1 MDESEVSPNDA
12 VGKVL
17 GKEHS
22 GSVKCLGLGAVPSRS
37 FKQTRPRFNGM
48 SSSNSN
54 NSCPS
59 NYQENYTQILDAHK
73 NSQENYKELV
83 NSHNLMMNAFK
94 AYTIMKEGTIPE
106 QFAEFFIPS
115 MPTNVSTGSLS
126 DVNGRSSGDGY
137 SSDNH

>member
-1 MDESEVSPNDA
+1 MGESEVSPNDV
-12 VGKVL
+12 VGKVI

-22 GSVKCLGLGAVPSRS
+22 GRVRCLELGVVPSRF
-37 FKQTRPRFNGM
+37 FKQKRTRFNGM

-59 NYQENYTQILDAHK
+59 NCQENYTQLLDAHK

-94 AYTIMKEGTIPE
+94 AYMIMKEGTIPK
-106 QFAEFFIPS
+106 QFTGFFTPS
-115 MPTNVSTGSLS
+115 TPTDVSTGSLS

>member
-1 MDESEVSPNDA
+1 MDESEVSPNDV

-22 GSVKCLGLGAVPSRS
+22 GR
-37 FKQTRPRFNGM
+37 
-48 SSSNSN
+48 
-54 NSCPS
+54 
-59 NYQENYTQILDAHK
+59 

-83 NSHNLMMNAFK
+83 NSHNLMMNSFK
-94 AYTIMKEGTIPE
+94 AYMIMKEGTIPE
-106 QFAEFFIPS
+106 QFAGFFTPS
-115 MPTNVSTGSLS
+115 TPTDVSTGPLS